1 VQIAERGKCYIY
13 GSMHIKMPRE
23 KVLQELLSRVDYI
36 LLEVFNVG
44 DWRSLIKKR
53 PSATLIVIGVLIY
66 FTILD
71 LLVKVM
77 DKRYRL
83 QEKPPF
89 RGDMEYVR
97 DYAVKLGKRVEVV
110 DASLDE
116 VFSEQLVN
124 LKLTL
129 QKCSK
134 VFAIFIIIL
143 SALLYTLPY
152 TYTYVNPI
160 HYPFQLLMIVFI
172 IVIILVT
179 PITVCLAAFVGN
191 INEFRDTKVVKRAKE
206 LIEMGYSVLIVRGK
220 KHMPFLTSELQKHSI
235 ICEVY
240 ET

>member
-1 VQIAERGKCYIY
+1 
-13 GSMHIKMPRE
+13 MPRE
-23 KVLQELLSRVDYI
+23 EVLRELLSRVDYV
-36 LLEVFNVG
+36 LLEGFNVG
-44 DWRSLIKKR
+44 DWRSLIKKK
-53 PSATLIVIGVLIY
+53 PSATLIVIGVLTY

-89 RGDMEYVR
+89 RGDIEYVR

-110 DASLDE
+110 DASLYE

-129 QKCSK
+129 QKFNIG
-134 VFAIFIIIL
+134 FAILIIIL
-143 SALLYTLPY
+143 STLLYTLPY
-152 TYTYVNPI
+152 MYMFYTYVNPI
-160 HYPFQLLMIVFI
+160 PYPFLLLMIVLI
-172 IVIILVT
+172 IVIILVI

-191 INEFRDTKVVKRAKE
+191 INEFRDTKAVKRAKE